1 MAQKNVGILNYGM
14 GNILS
19 VKNSLDFLNVKN
31 EIVSNGDNL
40 KNFTHIILP
49 GVGSFKKAMANLEKK
64 NFINSLKDYVNNS
77 DKKLLGI
84 CLGMQLLGKSST
96 ENGFTT
102 GLNFVDIEV
111 KKFSDAEVGN
121 LKVPHV
127 GFNEVKFNNNNN
139 FFQNIKNGS
148 DFYFVHS
155 FRMEPKNLN
164 KDFATCNY
172 GFDFL
177 AAFKK
182 KNIFGTQ
189 FHPEKSQINGMKII
203 RNFLEN

>member
-1 MAQKNVGILNYGM
+1 MKSNKNIVLIGM
-14 GNILS
+14 MGSGKSLIGKILS
-19 VKNSLDFLNVKN
+19 
-31 EIVSNGDNL
+31 
-40 KNFTHIILP
+40 
-49 GVGSFKKAMANLEKK
+49 
-64 NFINSLKDYVNNS
+64 
-77 DKKLLGI
+77 KKL
-84 CLGMQLLGKSST
+84 
-96 ENGFTT
+96 N
-102 GLNFVDIEV
+102 LNFVDIEV